1 MYTDIED
8 TEFVES
14 FKTAVE
20 RVWRL
25 QDGEDDF
32 GVALS
37 ITRVAP
43 ARLYG
48 ERAAC
53 GDETRIGCREPG
65 KGDKIDLHQHLALF
79 PKDGAVLTTGAISTH
94 VTGSTI
100 VLGAHDIA
108 PHVLAHEFGHVLG
121 FPDAYFRG
129 YRDLGA
135 DGYLVM
141 EVLADPDDIMSAPG
155 TGVVR
160 RTHFAMVIADAAAR
174 SRRPDGGSTSPSAE

>member
-1 MYTDIED
+1 
-8 TEFVES
+8 
-14 FKTAVE
+14 
-20 RVWRL
+20 
-25 QDGEDDF
+25 
-32 GVALS
+32 
-37 ITRVAP
+37 
-43 ARLYG
+43 
-48 ERAAC
+48 
-53 GDETRIGCREPG
+53 
-65 KGDKIDLHQHLALF
+65 
-79 PKDGAVLTTGAISTH
+79 VLTTGAISTH

-100 VLGAHDIA
+100 VLGPHDIA

-160 RTHFAMVIADAAAR
+160 RTHFAMVIADVAAR